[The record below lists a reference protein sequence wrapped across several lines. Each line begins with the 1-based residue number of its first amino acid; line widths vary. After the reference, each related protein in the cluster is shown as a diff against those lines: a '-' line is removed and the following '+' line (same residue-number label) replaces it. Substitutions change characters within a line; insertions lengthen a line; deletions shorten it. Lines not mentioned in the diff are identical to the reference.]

1 MGCPICSPAGQLLNL
16 GHMMKDQFTGQFVSS
31 MPACIIMVAP
41 YIEIMKKQQFD
52 IPDIPYMRT
61 EPQHDRRV
69 CAKDGCTG
77 DGEYKAPR
85 SAHDVRDY
93 IWFCLDHVREYNKS
107 WNYFDGMD
115 ELGMEDAIRKSTTW
129 ERPSWKFGTSSGGGS
144 WQRHFD
150 DPMGLFGDEHAAKD
164 AQTTHYSSEER
175 KALVI
180 FGLSSCTDPQ
190 EVKKRY
196 KELAKAY
203 HPDANG
209 GSVDAE
215 ERLKTINWAYA
226 VLKKTLSNLKENSG

>member
-1 MGCPICSPAGQLLNL
+1 MN
-16 GHMMKDQFTGQFVSS
+16 FVNTGQNVSIV
-31 MPACIIMVAP
+31 MPCIMRREP
-41 YIEIMKKQQFD
+41 YSESMKKQQFD
-52 IPDIPYMRT
+52 IPDIPFMDSSAA
-61 EPQHDRRV
+61 PDRRI
-69 CAKDGCTG
+69 CAKDGCME

-115 ELGMEDAIRKSTTW
+115 EAGMEDAIRRSTTW
-129 ERPSWKFGTSSGGGS
+129 ERPSWKFGTSTKSTRTT
-144 WQRHFD
+144 WQSAFD
-150 DPMGLFGDEHAAKD
+150 DPLGLFGESGAAKEEK
-164 AQTTHYSSEER
+164 QSPYSSDEK
-175 KALVI
+175 KALAI

-196 KELAKAY
+196 KELAKAH

-209 GSVDAE
+209 GSTEAE

-226 VLKKTLSNLKENSG
+226 ILKKTLGNAA